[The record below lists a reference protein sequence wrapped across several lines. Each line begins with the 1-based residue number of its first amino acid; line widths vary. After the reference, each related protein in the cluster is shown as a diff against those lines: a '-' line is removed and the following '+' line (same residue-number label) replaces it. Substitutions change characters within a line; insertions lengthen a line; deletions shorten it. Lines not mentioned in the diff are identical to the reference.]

1 MNAVRRKMLK
11 TALEVISEC
20 LSDEQNAFDNMPES
34 FQEGERGDTMQENI
48 TNLEDAEN
56 ALQEIME
63 RGGK

>member
-1 MNAVRRKMLK
+1 MNAVRRKMLE
-11 TALEVISEC
+11 TALEIVSEC